1 MHCEPDWWFWYENCF
16 QCLGIESTSMASDSD
31 IGTPI
36 LALKN
41 HERPKKVIKA
51 NEGQKSPKFQKP
63 VILSIFNAKQS
74 INANVLLEN
83 VDFYLKDYTIS
94 QVIPGNYN
102 T

>member
-1 MHCEPDWWFWYENCF
+1 
-16 QCLGIESTSMASDSD
+16 MASDSD
-31 IGTPI
+31 IGTPS

-51 NEGQKSPKFQKP
+51 SEGQKSPKFQKP

-83 VDFYLKDYTIS
+83 VDFYAKEKFQFYTMICTFWKKG
-94 QVIPGNYN
+94 QNFKLAINGY
-102 T
+102 

>member
-1 MHCEPDWWFWYENCF
+1 
-16 QCLGIESTSMASDSD
+16 MASDSN

-36 LALKN
+36 LVLRN
-41 HERPKKVIKA
+41 HKSPKKVIKA

-83 VDFYLKDYTIS
+83 VDFYVKEKFQFYTMIMH
-94 QVIPGNYN
+94 ILEKRPKH
-102 T
+102 